1 MSNRVSKYSL
11 DPTANINNW
20 THDIKTDILYRPGKD
35 WEIGTD
41 LSYRFYRG
49 FTKGFGQPEWRWNM
63 QVNKSIKSVTLGL
76 KVADILNQ
84 SRNMRRTVSAEYVE
98 DTYSNILGRFFL
110 FSVSFN
116 FGKMNAKKNANIEGA
131 MWNMM

>member
-1 MSNRVSKYSL
+1 
-11 DPTANINNW
+11 
-20 THDIKTDILYRPGKD
+20 
-35 WEIGTD
+35 
-41 LSYRFYRG
+41 
-49 FTKGFGQPEWRWNM
+49 M
-63 QVNKSIKSVTLGL
+63 QVNKNIKSITLGL

-84 SRNMRRTVSAEYVE
+84 SRNLRRTVSAEYME

-116 FGKMNAKKNANIEGA
+116 FGKMNAKKNRNVEGA